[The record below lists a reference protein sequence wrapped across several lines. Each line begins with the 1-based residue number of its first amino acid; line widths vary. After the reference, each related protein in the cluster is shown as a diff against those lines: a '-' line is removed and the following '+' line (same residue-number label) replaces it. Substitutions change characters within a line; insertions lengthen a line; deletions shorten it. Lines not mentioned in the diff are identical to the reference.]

1 MNRLDLH
8 GTKHADVQQKL
19 DQFYWEAMMRGHF
32 EIEVITG
39 ISERMKQIVREA
51 SQDYSF
57 RVEEVPM
64 NPGSLCVRIR

>member
-1 MNRLDLH
+1 MKIDLH
-8 GTKHADVQQKL
+8 GTRHADVQQAL
-19 DQFYWEAMMRGHF
+19 DRFYWEAMQRGRH
-32 EIEVITG
+32 EVEVVTG
-39 ISERMKQIVREA
+39 ISEKMKQIVREV